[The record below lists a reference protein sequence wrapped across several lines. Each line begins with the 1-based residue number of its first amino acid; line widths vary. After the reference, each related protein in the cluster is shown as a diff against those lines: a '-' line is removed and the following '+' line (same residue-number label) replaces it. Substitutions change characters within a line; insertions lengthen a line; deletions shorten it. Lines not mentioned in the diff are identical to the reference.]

1 MCYNIISSKKKGV
14 IKIIKI
20 LICDDSITIRKKLQG
35 SIQLPDEVTFLE
47 AKDGQEAI
55 ELYESH
61 QPTLVFMDI
70 IMPVKDGIEALKG
83 IMTFDKNAIVI
94 MLSSVGTKSNL
105 KEALS
110 LGASDFIQKP
120 WDAKNLNTVIQ
131 KYI

>member
-1 MCYNIISSKKKGV
+1 M

-70 IMPVKDGIEALKG
+70 IMPVKDGIEALKS